1 MPRYYFHIRDGEE
14 FVKDE
19 EGIELE
25 DIAEAQM
32 EAAATLADVSKEFPL
47 RSPQP
52 LGFSLSIEVRD
63 ANGPLFEAAFRFV
76 TRH

>member
-1 MPRYYFHIRDGEE
+1 MPRYYFDIRDGEE
-14 FVKDE
+14 FVEDE
-19 EGIELE
+19 EGIEFE

-52 LGFSLSIEVRD
+52 LGISLSIEVRD
-63 ANGPLFEAAFRFV
+63 SNGPLFEAAFQFV

>member
-1 MPRYYFHIRDGEE
+1 MPRYYFDIRDGEE
-14 FVKDE
+14 FVEDE
-19 EGIELE
+19 EGIEFE
-25 DIAEAQM
+25 GIAEAQL
-32 EAAATLADVSKEFPL
+32 EAAATLADISKEFPL

-63 ANGPLFEAAFRFV
+63 SNGSLFEAAFRFV

>member
-1 MPRYYFHIRDGEE
+1 MPRYYFDIRDGEE
-14 FVKDE
+14 FIEDE

-32 EAAATLADVSKEFPL
+32 EAAATLADISKEFPL

-63 ANGPLFEAAFRFV
+63 SNGPLFEAAFRFV